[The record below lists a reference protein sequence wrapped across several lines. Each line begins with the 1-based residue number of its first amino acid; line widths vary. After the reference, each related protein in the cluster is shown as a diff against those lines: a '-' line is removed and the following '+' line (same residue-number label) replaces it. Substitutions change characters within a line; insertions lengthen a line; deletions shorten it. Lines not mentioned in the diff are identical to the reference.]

1 MRRTAPFRACPQS
14 LRQKGLRI
22 VQKVDLCERRPEGS
36 LWLTMSGFGQFC
48 PVAVTCEI
56 FAQRWTPIIVRE
68 LLAGSHRFNQLQ
80 RGIPRISR
88 ALLAQRLRE
97 LEGAGIVTSVPLS
110 RGSGREYHL
119 TDAGK
124 EFRAVIEGLGTWGQ
138 RWTVRVD
145 PRNLDAGFLMW
156 NIRRRVALD
165 RLPPGRTVVRFD
177 FRGVPAAYRGP
188 RKFWLLLERP
198 EPDLCRTDPGFEV
211 DLYVDAELAVMAK
224 VWLGD
229 LPFEH
234 ALRSNAVQLM
244 GPRAL
249 VRTFPSWLLLSPVAR
264 VPRAAARTG

>member
-156 NIRRRVALD
+156 NIRRGVALD

-177 FRGVPAAYRGP
+177 FRGVPQP
-188 RKFWLLLERP
+188 
-198 EPDLCRTDPGFEV
+198 TVDPGSSGCS
-211 DLYVDAELAVMAK
+211 LSA
-224 VWLGD
+224 
-229 LPFEH
+229 
-234 ALRSNAVQLM
+234 RS
-244 GPRAL
+244 
-249 VRTFPSWLLLSPVAR
+249 RTSASPTPGSRSISTWTPSWP
-264 VPRAAARTG
+264 